1 MRHAIRFLLGPEV
14 RTIEA
19 CDPTLTVLDWL
30 RGPERL
36 IGTKEGCNEGDCGAC
51 TVVVVRPEGPSGA
64 ERLRYRAVDACIT
77 FLGMLDGCQLL
88 TVEHLRGAD
97 GTLHPVQ
104 RLMVEEHG
112 SQCGFCTPGF
122 VMSLFAMTKDSPTK
136 DLLAETGPLRTSAS
150 PIDDA
155 LAGNL
160 CRCTGYAPIVRA
172 AERALAAPEADTFD
186 AAHDAT
192 LARLLALRD
201 DETVAVSGP
210 KGRFFAPATVPAL
223 VDLMAEYPQAT
234 IVAGATD
241 VALWVTKGL
250 RVLDPVIWLGRVR
263 SLRVVGEGP
272 DHLYLGAGVSLS
284 EAGTHLAG
292 LHPDLGELFRR
303 HGAAQTRNAGT
314 LGGNIAN
321 GSPIGDAAPALI
333 ALGASLHLIGRG
345 SEREIPL
352 EDFFVAYGRQDL
364 RPGEFVAGVRVPK
377 LGPETVFRAYKISK
391 RFDEDISAVLGAFRL
406 TVDAGTT
413 RQARIA
419 YGGMA
424 GTPKRAVQAEAAL
437 MGQSLDPAVIPAF
450 KAAVARDFT
459 PLSDMRASAAYRL
472 KVAGNLIERLIHEAA
487 PEAPETRLAT
497 VGAPAHA

>member
-1 MRHAIRFLLGPEV
+1 MRHAIRFLLGHEA
-14 RTIEA
+14 RTIEV

-30 RGPERL
+30 RGSERL

-51 TVVVVRPEGPSGA
+51 TVVVVRPEGPPGA
-64 ERLRYRAVDACIT
+64 ERLRYRTVDACIT

-97 GTLHPVQ
+97 GILHPVQ

-122 VMSLFAMTKDSPTK
+122 VMSLFALTK
-136 DLLAETGPLRTSAS
+136 DLPAAAGEVWTSPS

-172 AERALAAPEADTFD
+172 AERALAAPEADAFD
-186 AAHDAT
+186 AAHDRT

-210 KGRFFAPATVPAL
+210 KGRFFAPATVQGL
-223 VDLMAEYPQAT
+223 VDLMAEHPDAT
-234 IVAGATD
+234 LVAGATD

-263 SLRVVGEGP
+263 GLRVVGEAA
-272 DHLYLGAGVSLS
+272 DHLYLGAGVSLA
-284 EAGTHLAG
+284 EAGLHLSG

-333 ALGASLHLIGRG
+333 ALGARLHLIGRG
-345 SEREIPL
+345 TEREIPL
-352 EDFFVAYGRQDL
+352 EEFFLAYGQQDL
-364 RPGEFVAGVRVPK
+364 RSGEFVGGVRVPK
-377 LGPETVFRAYKISK
+377 LGPGALFRTYKVSK

-406 TVDAGTT
+406 TLEGGTI
-413 RQARIA
+413 REARIA

-424 GTPKRAVQAEAAL
+424 GTPQRAARAEAAL
-437 MGQSLDPAVIPAF
+437 VGQPLASAVVPAF
-450 KAAVARDFT
+450 KAALAQDFT
-459 PLSDMRASAAYRL
+459 PLTDMRATAGYRL

-487 PEAPETRLAT
+487 PRAPETRLAP
-497 VGAPAHA
+497 VGALAHA

>member
-1 MRHAIRFLLGPEV
+1 MRHAIRFLLGHEA

-30 RGPERL
+30 RGSERL

-51 TVVVVRPEGPSGA
+51 TVVVVRPEGPAGA
-64 ERLRYRAVDACIT
+64 ERLRYRTVDACIT

-88 TVEHLRGAD
+88 TVEHLRAAD

-122 VMSLFAMTKDSPTK
+122 VMSLFALTKDPPAAAGEVWVSP
-136 DLLAETGPLRTSAS
+136 S

-172 AERALAAPEADTFD
+172 AERALAAPEADAFD
-186 AAHDAT
+186 AAHDDT

-210 KGRFFAPATVPAL
+210 KGRFLAPATTRAL
-223 VDLMAEYPQAT
+223 VDLVTVHPEAT

-263 SLRVVGEGP
+263 DLATIAETPQGLRI
-272 DHLYLGAGVSLS
+272 GAGVTLAA
-284 EAGTHLAG
+284 AGAALADR
-292 LHPDLGELFRR
+292 HPDLGELFRR

-333 ALGASLHLIGRG
+333 ALGATLHLASRSGPRDL
-345 SEREIPL
+345 PL
-352 EDFFVAYGRQDL
+352 EDFFVAYGRQD
-364 RPGEFVAGVRVPK
+364 RAAGEIVTGVTIPALPRGARLSV
-377 LGPETVFRAYKISK
+377 YKISK

-406 TVDAGTT
+406 TLDGGLVAE
-413 RQARIA
+413 ACIA

-424 GTPKRAVQAEAAL
+424 GTPKRAAQAEAAL
-437 MGQSLDPAVIPAF
+437 VGRPLDPASVPAF
-450 KAAVARDFT
+450 KAALARDFT
-459 PLSDMRASAAYRL
+459 PLTDMRASAAYRL
-472 KVAGNLIERLIHEAA
+472 RVAGNLIERLIHEAS
-487 PEAPETRLAT
+487 PRAPETRLAP
-497 VGAPAHA
+497 VGALAHA

>member
-1 MRHAIRFLLGPEV
+1 MRHAIRFLLGHEA
-14 RTIEA
+14 RTIES

-51 TVVVVRPEGPSGA
+51 TVVVVRPEGPPGA

-77 FLGMLDGCQLL
+77 FLGQLDGCQLL

-122 VMSLFAMTKDSPTK
+122 VMSLFALTKDPP
-136 DLLAETGPLRTSAS
+136 AATGDARSSAS

-172 AERALAAPEADTFD
+172 AERALAAPEADAFD

-192 LARLLALRD
+192 LARLLRLHDA
-201 DETVAVSGP
+201 ETVAVAGP
-210 KGRFFAPATVPAL
+210 RGRFLAPATIPAL
-223 VDLMAEYPQAT
+223 VDLVAEHPRAT

-263 SLRVVGEGP
+263 ALRVVDETP
-272 DHLYLGAGVSLS
+272 DHLSLGAGVSLA
-284 EAGTHLAG
+284 EAGTHLAR

-333 ALGASLHLIGRG
+333 ALGARLHLIGRG
-345 SEREIPL
+345 TEREIPL
-352 EDFFVAYGRQDL
+352 EDFFIAHGRQDL
-364 RPGEFVAGVRVPK
+364 RPGEIVAGVRVPK
-377 LGPETVFRAYKISK
+377 LGPETIFRAYKVSK
-391 RFDEDISAVLGAFRL
+391 RFDEDISALLGAFRL
-406 TVDAGTT
+406 TRDGGTVT
-413 RQARIA
+413 QARIA

-424 GTPKRAVQAEAAL
+424 GTPKRALRAEAAL
-437 MGQSLDPAVIPAF
+437 AGLPLDAALVPAVR
-450 KAAVARDFT
+450 AALAQDFT
-459 PLSDMRASAAYRL
+459 PLSDMRASAGYRL
-472 KVAGNLIERLIHEAA
+472 KVAGNLIERLIHESG
-487 PEAPETRLAT
+487 PHAPETCLA
-497 VGAPAHA
+497 AIREPAHA

>member
-1 MRHAIRFLLGPEV
+1 MRHAIRFLLGHEL

-19 CDPTLTVLDWL
+19 CGPTLTVLDWL

-51 TVVVVRPEGPSGA
+51 TVVLVRPEGEPGA
-64 ERLRYRAVDACIT
+64 ERLRYRTVDACIT
-77 FLGMLDGCQLL
+77 FVGQLDGCQVL

-97 GTLHPVQ
+97 GALHPVQ

-122 VMSLFAMTKDSPTK
+122 VMSLFALTKDSP
-136 DLLAETGPLRTSAS
+136 AATGEAWASAS

-172 AERALAAPEADTFD
+172 AERALSAPAPDAFD

-201 DETVAVSGP
+201 DETIAVSGAR
-210 KGRFFAPATVPAL
+210 GRFFAPATLPAL
-223 VDLMAEYPQAT
+223 TDLVAEHPGAT

-263 SLRVVGEGP
+263 DLAVITTTPQGLRI
-272 DHLYLGAGVSLS
+272 GAGVTLA
-284 EAGTHLAG
+284 EAGATLAG

-333 ALGASLHLIGRG
+333 ALGATLHLASRAGTRDL
-345 SEREIPL
+345 PL
-352 EDFFVAYGRQDL
+352 EDYFIAYGRQD
-364 RPGEFVAGVRVPK
+364 RAADEIVTGVTVPV
-377 LGPETVFRAYKISK
+377 LAEGARLAVYKISK

-406 TVDAGTT
+406 TLEGNTI

-424 GTPKRAVQAEAAL
+424 GTPKRATHAEAAL
-437 MGQSLDPAVIPAF
+437 IGLRLDASAIPVF
-450 KAAVARDFT
+450 KAALAQDFT

-472 KVAGNLIERLIHEAA
+472 KVAGNLIERLIHEAG
-487 PEAPETRLAT
+487 PQAPETRLAA
-497 VGAPAHA
+497 VREPAHA

>member
-1 MRHAIRFLLGPEV
+1 MRHAIRFLLGHEE

-36 IGTKEGCNEGDCGAC
+36 TGTKEGCNEGDCGAC
-51 TVVVVRPEGPSGA
+51 TVVVVRPEGPPGA

-88 TVEHLRGAD
+88 TVEHLRGTD
-97 GTLHPVQ
+97 GSLHPVQ

-122 VMSLFAMTKDSPTK
+122 VMSLFAMTKDLPAASG
-136 DLLAETGPLRTSAS
+136 EVWQSAS

-172 AERALAAPEADTFD
+172 AERALAAPEVDAFD
-186 AAHDAT
+186 VARDAT

-210 KGRFFAPATVPAL
+210 RGRFFAPVTVPAL
-223 VDLMAEYPQAT
+223 TDLVAEYPHAT

-263 SLRVVGEGP
+263 DLATVAATPQG
-272 DHLYLGAGVSLS
+272 LQIGAGVTLAA
-284 EAGTHLAG
+284 AGAALAE

-333 ALGASLHLIGRG
+333 ALGATLHLASRRG
-345 SEREIPL
+345 TRTLPL
-352 EDFFVAYGRQDL
+352 EDFFVAYGRQD
-364 RPGEFVAGVRVPK
+364 RAADEIVTGVTIPR
-377 LGPETVFRAYKISK
+377 LPEGARLAVHKISK

-406 TVDAGTT
+406 TLENGTI

-424 GTPKRAVQAEAAL
+424 GTPMRAVQAEAAL
-437 MGQSLDPAVIPAF
+437 VGQALDAAVVPAF
-450 KAAVARDFT
+450 KAALAQDFT
-459 PLSDMRASAAYRL
+459 PLSDMRASAGYRL
-472 KVAGNLIERLIHEAA
+472 RVAGNLIERLIYESA
-487 PEAPETRLAT
+487 PEAPETRLAAI
-497 VGAPAHA
+497 GSPAHA

>member
-1 MRHAIRFLLGPEV
+1 MRHAIRFLLGHEA

-30 RGPERL
+30 RGSERL

-51 TVVVVRPEGPSGA
+51 TVVVVRPEGAPGA
-64 ERLRYRAVDACIT
+64 ERLRYRTVDACIT
-77 FLGMLDGCQLL
+77 FLGQLDGCQLL

-122 VMSLFAMTKDSPTK
+122 VMSLFAMTKDLPAATGDVWTSP
-136 DLLAETGPLRTSAS
+136 S

-172 AERALAAPEADTFD
+172 AERALATPEADAFD

-210 KGRFFAPATVPAL
+210 KGRFLAPATTGAL
-223 VDLMAEYPQAT
+223 IELVAEHPGAT

-250 RVLDPVIWLGRVR
+250 RALDPVIWLGRVR
-263 SLRVVGEGP
+263 DLAAIAETPQGL
-272 DHLYLGAGVSLS
+272 HIGAGVTLAA
-284 EAGTHLAG
+284 AGAALAD

-333 ALGASLHLIGRG
+333 ALGATLHLASRTGTRDL
-345 SEREIPL
+345 PL
-352 EDFFVAYGRQDL
+352 EDFFVAYGRQDRAADEIVTGVTVPPL
-364 RPGEFVAGVRVPK
+364 PAGALLAV
-377 LGPETVFRAYKISK
+377 YKVSK

-406 TVDAGTT
+406 TLDAG
-413 RQARIA
+413 RIREARIA

-424 GTPKRAVQAEAAL
+424 GTPKRAAQGETGL
-437 MGQSLDPAVIPAF
+437 LGQPLDATVIPAF
-450 KAAVARDFT
+450 KAALARDFT

-472 KVAGNLIERLIHEAA
+472 KVAGNLLERLIHEAG
-487 PEAPETRLAT
+487 PGAPETRLAAI
-497 VGAPAHA
+497 GALAHA

>member
-1 MRHAIRFLLGPEV
+1 MRHVIRFLLGQEL
-14 RTIEA
+14 RTIES

-51 TVVVVRPEGPSGA
+51 TVVLVRPEGAPGE
-64 ERLRYRAVDACIT
+64 ERLRYRTVDACIT

-88 TVEHLRGAD
+88 TVENLRGAD

-122 VMSLFAMTKDSPTK
+122 VMSLFALTKDEP
-136 DLLAETGPLRTSAS
+136 AATGEIWTSAS

-172 AERALAAPEADTFD
+172 AERALAQPEPDSFD
-186 AAHDAT
+186 AAAADT

-201 DETVAVSGP
+201 DETVAVSG
-210 KGRFFAPATVPAL
+210 KAGRFYAPATLDAL
-223 VDLMAEYPQAT
+223 TGLVAEYPQAT

-263 SLRVVGEGP
+263 ALCTLETTPQGLRI
-272 DHLYLGAGVSLS
+272 GAGV
-284 EAGTHLAG
+284 TLAASG
-292 LHPDLGELFRR
+292 AALAALHPDLGELFRR

-333 ALGASLHLIGRG
+333 AMGAILHLARSGAARDL
-345 SEREIPL
+345 PL
-352 EDFFVAYGRQDL
+352 EDFFVAYGRQDRAPDEIVTGVTVPSPADDTVL
-364 RPGEFVAGVRVPK
+364 RI
-377 LGPETVFRAYKISK
+377 YKISK
-391 RFDEDISAVLGAFRL
+391 RFDEDISALLGAFAL
-406 TVDAGTT
+406 TFDGPTIT
-413 RQARIA
+413 GARIA

-424 GTPKRAVQAEAAL
+424 GTPQRARIAEGAL
-437 MGQSLDPAVIPAF
+437 IGRPLDADAIRAF
-450 KAAVARDFT
+450 KAALAQDFT

-472 KVAGNLIERLIHEAA
+472 RVAGNLIERLAHEIA
-487 PEAPETRLAT
+487 PGAPETRLAAI
-497 VGAPAHA
+497 GELAHA

>member
-1 MRHAIRFLLGPEV
+1 MRHAIRFLLGPDA
-14 RTIEA
+14 RTIEV

-30 RGPERL
+30 RGSERL

-51 TVVVVRPEGPSGA
+51 TVVVVRPEGPPGA
-64 ERLRYRAVDACIT
+64 ERLRYRTVDACIT

-122 VMSLFAMTKDSPTK
+122 VMSLFALTKDRP
-136 DLLAETGPLRTSAS
+136 AATGEVWTSAS

-172 AERALAAPEADTFD
+172 AERALAAPEADAFD
-186 AAHDAT
+186 AAHDDT

-210 KGRFFAPATVPAL
+210 KGRFLAPATIQGV
-223 VDLMAEYPQAT
+223 VDLMAEHPDAT
-234 IVAGATD
+234 LVAGATD

-250 RVLDPVIWLGRVR
+250 RVLDPVIWLGRVPM
-263 SLRVVGEGP
+263 LRVVGEAA
-272 DHLYLGAGVSLS
+272 DHLYLGAGVSLA
-284 EAGTHLAG
+284 EAGLHLSR

-333 ALGASLHLIGRG
+333 ALGARLHLIGRG
-345 SEREIPL
+345 TEREIPL
-352 EDFFVAYGRQDL
+352 EDFFLAYGRQDL
-364 RPGEFVAGVRVPK
+364 RPGEFVGGVRVPK
-377 LGPETVFRAYKISK
+377 LGPDALFRAYKISK
-391 RFDEDISAVLGAFRL
+391 RFDEDISAVLGAFRVTL
-406 TVDAGTT
+406 AGGTI
-413 RQARIA
+413 REARIA

-424 GTPKRAVQAEAAL
+424 GTPGRAARAEAAL
-437 MGQSLDPAVIPAF
+437 VGRPLDAAVVPAF
-450 KAAVARDFT
+450 KAALAQDFT
-459 PLSDMRASAAYRL
+459 PLTDMRATAGYRL
-472 KVAGNLIERLIHEAA
+472 RVAGNLIERLIHEAA
-487 PEAPETRLAT
+487 PRAPETRLAS
-497 VGAPAHA
+497 VGALAHA

>member
-1 MRHAIRFLLGPEV
+1 MRHAIRFLLGHEA

-51 TVVVVRPEGPSGA
+51 TVVVVRPEGPPGA
-64 ERLRYRAVDACIT
+64 ERLRYRTVDACIT

-88 TVEHLRGAD
+88 TVEHLRGSD

-122 VMSLFAMTKDSPTK
+122 VMSLFAMTKDWP
-136 DLLAETGPLRTSAS
+136 AAAGEVWTSAS

-172 AERALAAPEADTFD
+172 AERALALPEADAFD

-192 LARLLALRD
+192 LARLLAVRD

-210 KGRFFAPATVPAL
+210 KGRFFAPATIQAL
-223 VDLMAEYPQAT
+223 VDLMAEHPQAT

-263 SLRVVGEGP
+263 SLRVVGEAP
-272 DHLYLGAGVSLS
+272 DHLYLGAGVSLA

-333 ALGASLHLIGRG
+333 ALGAGLHLIGRG
-345 SEREIPL
+345 TEREIPL
-352 EDFFVAYGRQDL
+352 ADFFVAYGRQDL
-364 RPGEFVAGVRVPK
+364 RPGEFVAGVRVPR
-377 LGPETVFRAYKISK
+377 LGPKAIFRAYKISK

-406 TVDAGTT
+406 TLDGGTIEE
-413 RQARIA
+413 ACIA

-437 MGQSLDPAVIPAF
+437 VGQALDAAVIPAF
-450 KAAVARDFT
+450 KAALAQDFT
-459 PLSDMRASAAYRL
+459 PLTDMRASAAYRL
-472 KVAGNLIERLIHEAA
+472 KVAGNLIERLIHESA
-487 PEAPETRLAT
+487 PEAPETRLAR
-497 VGAPAHA
+497 VGALAHA